1 MERKTGPQI
10 NEEERIIK
18 MTEEVKQENQPE
30 VQTIPDLTIN
40 DILKLL
46 PHRYPFLLVDKLKEC
61 VPGVSGVGIKNVTMN
76 EPFFQGHFPE
86 NPVMPGV
93 LQIEAMAQTAGIIVL
108 TAFPEEERTG
118 NSVYFMTVDDVKF
131 RKPVLPGDTLEFHV
145 VKEQA
150 VRNVFKFRGVAKV
163 DGKVVSQATFSA
175 MVFKKA

>member
-1 MERKTGPQI
+1 
-10 NEEERIIK
+10 
-18 MTEEVKQENQPE
+18 MTEEVKQEE
-30 VQTIPDLTIN
+30 AQTVPDLNIH

-46 PHRYPFLLVDKLKEC
+46 PHRYPFLLVDKVKEC
-61 VPGVSGVGIKNVTMN
+61 VPGVSGLGIKNVTMN
-76 EPFFQGHFPE
+76 EPFFQGHFPD

-108 TAFPEEERTG
+108 MSFPEEERSG

-150 VRNVFKFRGVAKV
+150 VRNVFKFRGIAKV

-175 MVFKKA
+175 MVFKKV